1 MSEPSQQDAAV
12 DIRLA
17 DYQPPSWLCPR
28 IGLEFDLG
36 ADFTEVTARLHVE
49 PNPDGPAAPLRL
61 DGEGLELLS
70 VSVDGKRLGE
80 EDYELQPRTLLL
92 PSVDR
97 AAVVETRVRI
107 HPAANTRLEGLYA
120 SGGMLLTQCEAE
132 GFRRITFFPDRPDVL
147 SVYDVTLRADASRYP
162 ELLANGDPVESG
174 KLDDGR
180 HWARWHDPHP
190 KPCYL
195 FALVAGEL
203 DRLSAGFTTAEGRDV
218 TVNIWAAKNDV
229 PRCRHARDSV
239 LAAMRWDEQRF
250 GRYYDLDVFNVVAA
264 NDFNMGAMENKGLN
278 IFNARYILA
287 DPDSATDTDYLNIEA
302 VIGHEYFHNWSG
314 NRVTLRDWFQLSLK
328 EGLTVFRD
336 QEFSADLHSRGL
348 KRIEDVRLLKA
359 RQFAEDAGPLA
370 HPVRPA
376 SYQRIDNFYTVTVY
390 EKGAEVV
397 RMLHTLLGEQAFRA
411 GLDRY
416 FADNDGRA
424 ATVEDFLVAMTTAS
438 GRDLSQFARWYAQ
451 AGTPELRIEADYDAD
466 ARHYRLSFR
475 QRNPVAAEAA
485 AEGPLHIPLRYALYD
500 ADNQP
505 INAAPEG
512 DAVVRDGLIELT
524 GEYHE
529 LRFGGLD
536 AAPLAS
542 FLQGLSA
549 PVRLR
554 FDADVATRIRLLHA
568 ENDALSRWEAAQGL
582 WLHFLLNDEPLSSPA
597 ASAWQAALRGLL
609 TLPVSDPA
617 FVAECLTP
625 PDFGRIAD
633 EVETLDFDRL
643 WSRREALLDAV
654 AADLE
659 APLSSAYDAFRDD
672 ALAAYSPTSV
682 AARRIRG
689 ACLALLSRRAD
700 GASLAAGQYRDAT
713 TLTERLSALRALIHH
728 DAPDADRLLSD
739 FRGKAGDDPLRTD
752 HWLAL
757 VATRPREDTLDR
769 LKALVDSPLWLPNN
783 PNRVRAL
790 VDRFARGNPPGFH
803 RKDGAGYAWVLER
816 IAAADRDN
824 PQLAAR
830 LLTAFESSTKLD
842 PTRRRHVLAGLDALA
857 SGNHSRLL
865 DEVLQRLHQA
875 HRRHLP

>member
-1 MSEPSQQDAAV
+1 MSETALHPEPV

-17 DYQPPSWLCPR
+17 DYRPPAWLCPH
-28 IGLEFDLG
+28 IELAFDLG

-49 PNPDGPAAPLRL
+49 PNPGLPGEPLCL

-70 VSVDGKRLGE
+70 LSVDGERLGE
-80 EDYELQPRTLLL
+80 EDYELQPRALLL
-92 PSVDR
+92 RSVTG

-147 SVYDVTLRADASRYP
+147 SVYDVTLRADRASYP
-162 ELLANGDPVESG
+162 VLLANGDPLQSG
-174 KLDDGR
+174 ELEGGR

-190 KPCYL
+190 KPSYL
-195 FALVAGEL
+195 FALVAGDL
-203 DRLSAGFTTAEGRDV
+203 DRLSADFSTAEGREV
-218 TVNIWAAKNDV
+218 TVNIWAAKHDV
-229 PRCRHARDSV
+229 PRCQHALDSV

-250 GRYYDLDVFNVVAA
+250 GRCYDLDVFNVVAA
-264 NDFNMGAMENKGLN
+264 HDFNMGAMENKGLN

-287 DPDSATDTDYLNIEA
+287 DPDSATDADYLNIEA

-397 RMLHTLLGEQAFRA
+397 RMLHTLLGEARFRA
-411 GLDRY
+411 GLDQY

-424 ATVEDFLVAMTTAS
+424 ATVEDFLAAMSAAS

-451 AGTPELRIEADYDAD
+451 AGTPELHIKADYDAA
-466 ARHYRLSFR
+466 ARRYRLRIR
-475 QRNPVAAEAA
+475 QRNPVASAA
-485 AEGPLHIPLRYALYD
+485 AADGPLHIPLRYALYD

-505 INAAPEG
+505 IERRPRT
-512 DAVVRDGLIELT
+512 DARVSGGLIELT
-524 GEYHE
+524 ATEHE
-529 LRFGGLD
+529 LLFADLD
-536 AAPLAS
+536 APPLAS

-554 FDADVATRIRLLHA
+554 LDADVATRIRLLHA
-568 ENDALSRWEAAQGL
+568 EPDALSRWEAAQGL

-597 ASAWQAALRGLL
+597 AADWLAALKGLL
-609 TLPVSDPA
+609 ATPLSDPA
-617 FVAECLTP
+617 FVAECMTP
-625 PDFGRIAD
+625 PDFGRIVD
-633 EVETLDFDRL
+633 EVATLDFDRL
-643 WSRREALLDAV
+643 WARREALLDGV
-654 AADLE
+654 ATALVDTLRG
-659 APLSSAYDAFRDD
+659 ACDAFREP
-672 ALAAYSPTSV
+672 ALAAYSPASV

-689 ACLALLSRRAD
+689 ACLALLSRGPG
-700 GASLAAGQYRDAT
+700 GAAMAASRYREAT
-713 TLTERLSALRALIHH
+713 SLTERLSALRALIHT
-728 DAPDADRLLSD
+728 DATEADAALAD
-739 FRGKAGDDPLRTD
+739 FRHRAGDDPLRTD

-769 LKALVDSPLWLPNN
+769 VKALVDSPLWLPGN
-783 PNRVRAL
+783 PNRVRAII
-790 VDRFARGNPPGFH
+790 DRFARGNPPAFH
-803 RKDGAGYAWVLER
+803 RRDGAGYAWVLAR
-816 IAAADRDN
+816 IADIDAGN

-830 LLTAFESSTKLD
+830 LLTAFESSAKFD
-842 PTRRRHVLAGLDALA
+842 SSRRRQVLSGLDAMA
-857 SGNHSRLL
+857 SAPHSQLL
-865 DEVLQRLHQA
+865 GEVLQRL
-875 HRRHLP
+875 RRVGRGNLP